1 MHCVGNAPGF
11 WSPAMPFQVL
21 RTCATV
27 HMRPPLSHGVHF
39 RGGLIPAMG
48 DHVNKARAGPLR
60 VSASADMI
68 LSENKEA
75 ANVEDGTPWFLNIS
89 MSQIFGLFLKF
100 AVALA
105 CAGVLVFMFHL
116 GITHYQN
123 VYQFVSGSATGHV
136 ITCVS
141 AVVGFAATLVYA
153 KIETTQAETKKDLQR
168 QSKQLTAA
176 QAENSKRFDASD
188 QKLDLVLSSVA
199 PEMAAM
205 KTNIAWMRGD
215 YGVVNRGHRPSN
227 EATKPST
234 DEPLEDDDSFAGTN
248 P

>member
-1 MHCVGNAPGF
+1 
-11 WSPAMPFQVL
+11 
-21 RTCATV
+21 
-27 HMRPPLSHGVHF
+27 
-39 RGGLIPAMG
+39 MG

-105 CAGVLVFMFHL
+105 CAGVLVSMFHL

-153 KIETTQAETKKDLQR
+153 KIETTQAETKKDLQQVGLGSQLSGTR
-168 QSKQLTAA
+168 DGGHENEYCMDEGRLRCSQS
-176 QAENSKRFDASD
+176 RAS
-188 QKLDLVLSSVA
+188 
-199 PEMAAM
+199 
-205 KTNIAWMRGD
+205 
-215 YGVVNRGHRPSN
+215 PSN